1 MELPSC
7 GPANVPQL
15 MFTTSWAWGVQR
27 ARMYMSASSTLTFIA
42 PPDVS
47 STLDQSSCTAIRSQ
61 RLASS
66 SRSCSRLPEP
76 QARLIT
82 CVPWLTGLLRSHSW
96 RCS

>member
-7 GPANVPQL
+7 GPASVPQL
-15 MFTTSWAWGVQR
+15 MFTTSWACGVQR
-27 ARMYMSASSTLTFIA
+27 ARMYMRASSTLTFMA
-42 PPDVS
+42 PPEVS

-66 SRSCSRLPEP
+66 SVGCNRLPLP

-82 CVPWLTGLLRSHSW
+82 CVPWLTGLLRSQS
-96 RCS
+96 